1 MVKQIPNALTLL
13 NVFFGCCALVCIF
26 KMQFEAAAW
35 FILGS
40 NIADFLDGAVAR
52 WLKVPSEMGK
62 ELDSLADMVSF
73 GVVPGAILYQLLSK
87 HYISYSVPNWAAM
100 PAFIVTCFSCYRLAK
115 FNLDTRQTEGFIG
128 MATPSCTIFCT
139 GLMLLSV
146 SDTTNNWAWSEMLL
160 RPQTLYVFIILLSY
174 LLVSEIPMFSL
185 KIKGFGWKGNE
196 IRWTF
201 LSIALGLLL
210 LLREIAFAPIIIVYV
225 LLNIGQFIFSRFAKI
240 ENT

>member
-1 MVKQIPNALTLL
+1 MVRQIPNALTLL

-26 KMQFEAAAW
+26 KLQFTSAAW

-40 NIADFLDGAVAR
+40 NIADFFDGASAR
-52 WLKVPSEMGK
+52 WLRVPSEMGK

-73 GVVPGAILYQLLSK
+73 GVVPGAILYQLLCK
-87 HYISYSVPNWAAM
+87 HYPSESAPNWAAM

-128 MATPSCTIFCT
+128 MATPSSTIFCT
-139 GLMLLSV
+139 GLMLLSE
-146 SDTTNNWAWSEMLL
+146 SNTLGWGEILL
-160 RPQTLYVFIILLSY
+160 RPQTLYGLIILLSY
-174 LLVSEIPMFSL
+174 LLISEIPMFSL

-201 LSIALGLLL
+201 LGIAVGLLCGL
-210 LLREIAFAPIIIVYV
+210 HEIAFAPIIIVYV
-225 LLNIGQFIFSRFAKI
+225 LLNLCQLLWTRFVKS
-240 ENT
+240 N

>member
-1 MVKQIPNALTLL
+1 MVRQIPNALTLL

-26 KMQFEAAAW
+26 KLQFTSAAW

-40 NIADFLDGAVAR
+40 NIADFFDGATAR
-52 WLKVPSEMGK
+52 WLRVPSEMGK

-87 HYISYSVPNWAAM
+87 HYPSDSAPNWAAM

-128 MATPSCTIFCT
+128 MATPSNTIFCT
-139 GLMLLSV
+139 GLMLLSE
-146 SDTTNNWAWSEMLL
+146 SNQHPWGEILL
-160 RPQTLYVFIILLSY
+160 RPQTLYLFIPLLSY
-174 LLVSEIPMFSL
+174 LLISEIPMFSL

-201 LSIALGLLL
+201 LGIALGLLCWL
-210 LLREIAFAPIIIVYV
+210 QAMAFAPIIIVYV
-225 LLNIGQFIFSRFAKI
+225 LLNVGQFGWTTFAKSNGI
-240 ENT
+240 